1 MAGQGEANVV
11 RGVDRGVPAVLA
23 LDSDLQVARVPPDRS
38 HGGITSESCSF
49 RSITFIGAKEAKS
62 NCNRRGTMMR
72 MQRKSSTPLS
82 VVTVTEIPPEGLK
95 GLGTKVIDEDD
106 EKIGLQD
113 KIQLVPIDLWKRP
126 AWYKEKVYPKNKVD
140 DDLKQ
145 GVPGAIPIPP
155 DDAEKEKVI
164 ALHFGS

>member
-11 RGVDRGVPAVLA
+11 RGVDRGVPAVLE

-38 HGGITSESCSF
+38 HGRNHSRNHARSAGCMIEVAMNLLF
-49 RSITFIGAKEAKS
+49 FELFQNSITFIGAKEAKS

-95 GLGTKVIDEDD
+95 GLGTKVINEDD
-106 EKIGLQD
+106 E
-113 KIQLVPIDLWKRP
+113 
-126 AWYKEKVYPKNKVD
+126 
-140 DDLKQ
+140 
-145 GVPGAIPIPP
+145 
-155 DDAEKEKVI
+155 
-164 ALHFGS
+164 